1 MSPLEPQKPEQAI
14 KLKPLPGTL
23 LCLALPLLCWGLFLL
38 LELPH
43 HTGDVTPIAL
53 QSLCPLGAA
62 TFVVRLF
69 QWCDTDHLLKAAM
82 ALPILMFLSLFGLSP
97 DQPSLAF
104 TTSIFM
110 FLGLLITGAIG
121 MAIGG
126 FVSRRTADAKRPALI
141 RSALSAAILGLALGP
156 SLYGCCIT
164 APAVRKAERTG
175 PANLK
180 ANASG
185 LAHTVISPTLT
196 APITEGTNVIWCGTF
211 QLAWNEL
218 CSLAGG
224 EVHMTNEAAVVAQ
237 LNSRSLG
244 AKDLDES
251 TYIAAA
257 ALACDT
263 ATDNLR
269 RQLAKK
275 FKGAMN
281 VELINAKET
290 LPTNSIVLYA
300 ALFAQLPFER
310 AFGTIQ
316 DSPTF
321 KNVEVAA
328 FGIDLPLIHK
338 SEQLIGAQIKIF
350 DKRSGDDFI
359 VELKTK
365 RDNHQLFLA
374 KIPPEPTLDA
384 TVQTV
389 LTRISRAAPTPFPK
403 GGRFVVPVI
412 DFDLLKDY
420 PEVANRP
427 LSAKNPI
434 LAGNPILR
442 AQQSV
447 RFKLDKY
454 GAVLKSE
461 AAICATL
468 CKMETSNNLIF
479 DRPFLVLL
487 KLTASDKPY
496 FAMWV
501 DNPEVL
507 VQQRTNGPEPAIE
520 RYKKYSSRKP

>member
-1 MSPLEPQKPEQAI
+1 MHPLEPQKPEQAVT
-14 KLKPLPGTL
+14 LSPLLGTL
-23 LCLALPLLCWGLFLL
+23 ACLALTLLCWGLFLL
-38 LELPH
+38 LEISH
-43 HTGDVTPIAL
+43 HTGNVTPTVL

-62 TFVVRLF
+62 AFVVRLF
-69 QWCDTDHLLKAAM
+69 QWCDTDHMLKAAT
-82 ALPILMFLSLFGLSP
+82 ALLILVFLSVFGLSP
-97 DQPSLAF
+97 DQPSLAVTVSLF
-104 TTSIFM
+104 T
-110 FLGLLITGAIG
+110 FLGLLITGYIG

-126 FVSRRTADAKRPALI
+126 VVSRRTADAKRPPLI

-156 SLYGCCIT
+156 SIYGFCII

-175 PANLK
+175 PAHLS

-196 APITEGTNVIWCGTF
+196 APIAEGTNVIWCGTF

-275 FKGAMN
+275 FKGA
-281 VELINAKET
+281 VALEQITAKEP
-290 LPTNSIVLYA
+290 LPANSIVLYA

-310 AFGTIQ
+310 MFGTIQ

-338 SEQLIGAQIKIF
+338 SEQLVGAQIKIF

-365 RDNHQLFLA
+365 RENHQLILA

-389 LTRISRAAPTPFPK
+389 LTRISQTAPTPFPK
-403 GGRFVVPVI
+403 VGKFVVPVI

-427 LSAKNPI
+427 LSARNPI

-461 AAICATL
+461 AAIDVKL

-479 DRPFLVLL
+479 DKPFLVLL

-507 VQQRTNGPEPAIE
+507 VQQRTNRPEPVIE
-520 RYKKYSSRKP
+520 RYKKYSSRNP